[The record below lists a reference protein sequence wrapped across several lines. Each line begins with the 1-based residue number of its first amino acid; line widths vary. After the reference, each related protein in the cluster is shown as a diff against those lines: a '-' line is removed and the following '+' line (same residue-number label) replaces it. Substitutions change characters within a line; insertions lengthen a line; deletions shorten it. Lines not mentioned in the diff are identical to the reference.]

1 MTSEI
6 LIMKNDTIVMGA
18 DSAVTIDNKKTHNG
32 ADKLFGLSNNPPMAI
47 MIFEQYP
54 VQDFRF

>member
-47 MIFEQYP
+47 MIFGQLHLDQYH
-54 VQDFRF
+54 